1 MLTCKWSVSYPSHDV
16 FCYMGDIA
24 QRTIN
29 STAFPNVA
37 FSSPPRVSPNLRDI
51 SSVAKDKTAASG
63 IMAKKL
69 MVKTAVEF
77 QPKWPATIPMGT
89 MTSKKLI

>member
-1 MLTCKWSVSYPSHDV
+1 
-16 FCYMGDIA
+16 MGDFE

-29 STAFPNVA
+29 STAFPKVA
-37 FSSPPRVSPNLRDI
+37 FSSPPRVSPSLIDI

-69 MVKTAVEF
+69 IVKTAVGF
-77 QPKWPATIPMGT
+77 QPRWPATIPMGT
-89 MTSKKLI
+89 MIRRKLT

>member
-1 MLTCKWSVSYPSHDV
+1 MTFEAGFL
-16 FCYMGDIA
+16 
-24 QRTIN
+24 RTIN
-29 STAFPNVA
+29 STALPNVA
-37 FSSPPRVSPNLRDI
+37 FSNPPMASPSLMEI

-77 QPKWPATIPMGT
+77 HPMAPAMMPTGT
-89 MTSKKLI
+89 VMRRKLT